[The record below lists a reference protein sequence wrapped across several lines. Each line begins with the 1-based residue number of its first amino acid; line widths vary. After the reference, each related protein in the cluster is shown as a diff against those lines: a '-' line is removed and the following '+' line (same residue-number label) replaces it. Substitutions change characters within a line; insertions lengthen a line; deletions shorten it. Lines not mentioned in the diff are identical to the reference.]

1 MHLYIYIYLYLCVWK
16 IYLWHESCL
25 HIKDVYKTTSNFWTT
40 GVKRS
45 NAFTYLGGDAATKA
59 EAELHEVMADDW
71 LPSIFLRFPLEIW
84 AN

>member
-1 MHLYIYIYLYLCVWK
+1 MCVKDIFMTWK
-16 IYLWHESCL
+16 LSAHKRCL
-25 HIKDVYKTTSNFWTT
+25 QDNTSNFWTT

-71 LPSIFLRFPLEIW
+71 LPSIFLRFPREIW